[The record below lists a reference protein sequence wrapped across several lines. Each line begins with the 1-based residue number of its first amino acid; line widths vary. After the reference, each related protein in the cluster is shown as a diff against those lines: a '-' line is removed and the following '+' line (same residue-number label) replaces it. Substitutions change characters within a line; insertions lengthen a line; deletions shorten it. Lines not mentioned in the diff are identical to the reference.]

1 LRLAT
6 SLRPPKVVFVKNA
19 GLLLCVLLFASLA
32 RVSAQVTVEV
42 MTDQDEFLPGE
53 TISVKARITNRSGQT
68 LKFGPE
74 RGWLKFSIQA
84 KEGYVATKNGEPPVD
99 TEFTL
104 QSSEYADVRLNLAPY
119 FQLDRTGHYTITAA
133 VAVPAWKRQIR
144 SDPKGFDVI
153 KGARI
158 WDQEFGVPKKPGDT
172 NAEPEMRLYA
182 LQEAN
187 YLRSHLMLYVQVTD
201 SIGKIN
207 KVQPIGPMISF
218 GQPEA
223 KVDKMSNLHV
233 LYQTGPH
240 NFSYTI
246 TTPDCEIIAR
256 QTYEYTST
264 SRPRMVA
271 DVQGNIT
278 VDGGTR
284 RISPDDLP
292 PSKSSAGNDV
302 SAPRLP

>member
-1 LRLAT
+1 
-6 SLRPPKVVFVKNA
+6 VKNA
-19 GLLLCVLLFASLA
+19 GLLFCFLLFASLG
-32 RVSAQVTVEV
+32 RLSAQVTVEV

-53 TISVKARITNRSGQT
+53 AIPVVARITNRSGQT

-74 RGWLKFSIQA
+74 HGWLKFAIQS
-84 KEGYVATKNGEPPVD
+84 KDGYVGMKNGEPPVD

-104 QSSEYADVRLNLAPY
+104 QSSERADVRLNLAPY
-119 FQLDRTGHYTITAA
+119 FQLERTGHYNITAT
-133 VAVPAWKRQIR
+133 VTVPEWKRQVH

-158 WDQEFGVPKKPGDT
+158 WEQEFGVPKNAGDT

-187 YLRSHLMLYVQVTD
+187 YLRSRLTLYVQVSDTA
-201 SIGKIN
+201 GKIN

-233 LYQTGPH
+233 LYQVGPH
-240 NFSYTI
+240 TFSYTI
-246 TTPDCEIIAR
+246 TNPDCEIITR
-256 QTYEYTST
+256 QTYEYT

-271 DVQGNIT
+271 DADGNIT
-278 VDGGTR
+278 VDGGVR
-284 RISPDDLP
+284 RISPDDFP
-292 PSKSSAGNDV
+292 PPKASAGNDV
-302 SAPRLP
+302 SAPPTP

>member
-6 SLRPPKVVFVKNA
+6 LSREPKVVFVKNA
-19 GLLLCVLLFASLA
+19 GLLLCVLLFASLG

-42 MTDQDEFLPGE
+42 RTDQDEYLPGE
-53 TISVKARITNRSGQT
+53 AIPVVARITNRSGQT

-74 RGWLKFSIQA
+74 RGWLKFAIQA
-84 KEGYVATKNGEPPVD
+84 KEGYVGMKNGEPPID

-104 QSSEYADVRLNLAPY
+104 QSSERADVRLNLAPY
-119 FQLDRTGHYTITAA
+119 FQLERTGHYTITAT
-133 VAVPAWKRQIR
+133 VTVPEWKRQVR
-144 SDPKGFDVI
+144 SDPKGIEVI

-158 WDQEFGVPKKPGDT
+158 WEQEFGVPKNPGDT
-172 NAEPEMRLYA
+172 NATPELRLYA

-187 YLRSHLMLYVQVTD
+187 YLRSHLTLYVQVTD
-201 SIGKIN
+201 TAGKIN
-207 KVQPIGPMISF
+207 KVQAIGPMISF

-223 KVDKMSNLHV
+223 KVDKVSNLHV
-233 LYQTGPH
+233 LYQVGPH
-240 NFSYTI
+240 TFSYTI
-246 TTPDCEIIAR
+246 TNPDCEIILR
-256 QTYEYTST
+256 QTYEYT

-271 DVQGNIT
+271 DADGNIT

-292 PSKSSAGNDV
+292 PQKSSAGNDV
-302 SAPRLP
+302 SAPPTP

>member
-1 LRLAT
+1 M
-6 SLRPPKVVFVKNA
+6 FVKNA
-19 GLLLCVLLFASLA
+19 GLLLCVLLFASLG

-42 MTDQDEFLPGE
+42 ITDQDEFLPGE
-53 TISVKARITNRSGQT
+53 TIRVVARITNRSGQT
-68 LKFGPE
+68 LKFGPD
-74 RGWLKFSIQA
+74 RGWLKFAIQA
-84 KEGYVATKNGEPPVD
+84 KEGYVATKNGEPPID

-104 QSSEYADVRLNLAPY
+104 QSSERADVRLDLAPY
-119 FQLDRTGHYTITAA
+119 FQLSRTGHYSITATVA
-133 VAVPAWKRQIR
+133 VAEWKRKVA
-144 SDPKGFDVI
+144 SNPKGFDVI

-158 WDQEFGVPKKPGDT
+158 WEQEFGVPKSPGDT

-187 YLRSHLMLYVQVTD
+187 YLRSHLILYVQVTD
-201 SIGKIN
+201 SAGKVN

-218 GQPEA
+218 GQPDA

-240 NFSYTI
+240 TFSYTI

-256 QTYEYTST
+256 RTYEYT

-271 DVQGNIT
+271 DAQGNIT

-292 PSKSSAGNDV
+292 PQKSSAANDV
-302 SAPRLP
+302 LARPIL